1 MPSNTAKQI
10 VGLLIDALQT
20 EASKHLPGYVKES
33 WLNALSEVIE
43 KGLYHA
49 WVGII
54 DGHVVRIEADTVEVV
69 DERYESRDSQS
80 DN

>member
-1 MPSNTAKQI
+1 MPSTSQQI

-20 EASKHLPGYVKES
+20 EARKILPDYVKDS
-33 WLNALSEVIE
+33 WLNALSDVIE

-69 DERYESRDSQS
+69 DERE
-80 DN
+80 

>member
-1 MPSNTAKQI
+1 MPSTSQQI
-10 VGLLIDALQT
+10 VGLLIDALQA
-20 EASKHLPGYVKES
+20 EARKSLPSYVKDS
-33 WLNALSEVIE
+33 WLTALSDVIE

-69 DERYESRDSQS
+69 DERE
-80 DN
+80 

>member
-1 MPSNTAKQI
+1 MPSTSQQI

-20 EASKHLPGYVKES
+20 EARKILPDYVKDS
-33 WLNALSEVIE
+33 WLNALSDVIE

-54 DGHVVRIEADTVEVV
+54 DGHVVRIEANTVEVV
-69 DERYESRDSQS
+69 DERD
-80 DN
+80 

>member
-1 MPSNTAKQI
+1 MPSTSQQI

-20 EASKHLPGYVKES
+20 EARKSLPSYVKDS
-33 WLNALSEVIE
+33 WLNALSDVIE

-69 DERYESRDSQS
+69 DERE
-80 DN
+80 